1 MERYHLPAVDAVGE
15 DIAAVDRAVVESY
28 GDVARPLQD
37 LGPDAVAVVEP
48 TRVRVVDGDRYR
60 KGCAVAAGG
69 PREGQLEEHVGDVM
83 DLVDPVTTVDLPALS
98 GEERSD
104 PETVARAYGAAYDE
118 LLAAAGW

>member
-1 MERYHLPAVDAVGE
+1 
-15 DIAAVDRAVVESY
+15 
-28 GDVARPLQD
+28 VARPLQD